1 VVLVAIVAAGCSDT
15 GSGDAKSTNAAAK
28 SKQQADTFEAVA
40 FTGAGADFYKVP
52 DPLPDVPHGTLLRY
66 EQLDTKID
74 GGTAYRVMYASESV
88 QGEPI
93 AVTGEVAIPTG
104 TPPAEGWKLLSVAH
118 GTTGIADDC
127 APSKES
133 GDSYLA
139 LASSAV
145 QSGYAVAI
153 SDYEGLGTPG
163 VHPYLVGESEGRGV
177 VDAAITAHQ
186 LPDAKVSKRYAIWG
200 YSQGG
205 HGAAWAD
212 QIAADWAPDLDLLGT
227 VAGAPP
233 SEMKTIV
240 SALGSTGASTG
251 FFFMIIAGYH
261 QAYPELDV
269 HEILTDAGVKVL
281 DQVDS
286 SCDAI
291 GKAVGDQPMSSL
303 VQKDFASA
311 EDWTKVLDENDPG
324 RVRVDAPLLIL
335 HSGQDD
341 LVPAALSQ
349 LMFNRMCE
357 NGWTVERR
365 VYNKGQGHGGAVP
378 DAVKDGMAWIGDLF
392 AGKPAKSTCP
402 AG

>member
-1 VVLVAIVAAGCSDT
+1 VVLVGILAAGCSESST
-15 GSGDAKSTNAAAK
+15 SGAKPTDAAAK
-28 SKQQADTFEAVA
+28 DKQAETFDPVA
-40 FTGAGADFYKVP
+40 FTGADADFYQVP
-52 DPLPDVPHGTLLRY
+52 DPLPKVAHGTLLQY
-66 EQLDTKID
+66 EKLDID
-74 GGTAYRVMYASESV
+74 IEGGTAYRVMYASESI
-88 QGEPI
+88 QGDPI
-93 AVTGEVAIPTG
+93 AVTGEVAFPDG
-104 TPPAEGWKLLSVAH
+104 TPPAGGWKLLSVAH

-127 APSKES
+127 APSKEA

-139 LASSAV
+139 LSNGAV
-145 QSGYAVAI
+145 KAGYAVAI
-153 SDYEGLGTPG
+153 TDYEGLGTPG

-186 LPDAKVSKRYAIWG
+186 LPGAKISKRYAIWG

-205 HGAAWAD
+205 HGAAWAN
-212 QIAADWAPDLDLLGT
+212 QIAADWAPDLDLVGT

-240 SALGSTGASTG
+240 TALGSSGATPG
-251 FFFMIIAGYH
+251 FFLMILAGYH
-261 QAYPELDV
+261 QAYPDLDI

-281 DQVDS
+281 DQLDT

-291 GKAVGDQPMSSL
+291 RGAVGDQPMSSL
-303 VQKDFASA
+303 VQKDFGESEA
-311 EDWTKVLDENDPG
+311 WTKVLDENDPG
-324 RVRVDAPLLIL
+324 RVKADPPLLIL

-365 VYNKGQGHGGAVP
+365 VYNKGQGHGAAAA
-378 DAVKDGMAWIGDLF
+378 DAVTDGISWISDLF

-402 AG
+402 